1 MHTSCGDIYGYEKFS
16 NFLPPKS
23 LVPETPAQPR
33 FFAQIAALAAGFP
46 FQPWLFDAWL
56 AASNAEHA
64 AFLIKMK
71 LDAKTGRLNPIGLI
85 LLSRGQI
92 LHAGA
97 SSQV

>member
-33 FFAQIAALAAGFP
+33 FFAQIAGFHDADSP
-46 FQPWLFDAWL
+46 RLFDAWL